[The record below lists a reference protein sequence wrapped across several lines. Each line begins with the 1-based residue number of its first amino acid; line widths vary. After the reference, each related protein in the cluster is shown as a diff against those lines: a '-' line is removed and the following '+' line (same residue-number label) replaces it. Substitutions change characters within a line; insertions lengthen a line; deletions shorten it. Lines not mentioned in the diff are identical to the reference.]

1 MKARRLWFLFVPTAV
16 SCLTSGTGPDAW
28 SRTYFASR
36 EDVIEAVIEVL
47 EDEEYLVDIDR
58 ENGRIVAEPPRSAGN
73 LAVLAVT
80 VRRTGDRI
88 LVDVQTRSEVG
99 YSTAVPRPAETAI
112 LEFLH
117 QLDLRMQGLSG

>member
-1 MKARRLWFLFVPTAV
+1 MKTRQVWFLFVPIIV
-16 SCLTSGTGPDAW
+16 SCMTSGTGPDAW

-47 EDEEYLVDIDR
+47 EDKEYLVDIDR
-58 ENGRIVAEPPRSAGN
+58 ENGRIVAEPSRSAGN
-73 LAVLAVT
+73 LPVLAVT

-88 LVDVQTRSEVG
+88 LVDVQTRSGAE
-99 YSTAVPRPAETAI
+99 YATMISRPAETAI